1 MLKCSCI
8 VENSRWRTT
17 ESGNNFVL
25 ACQNDSLRLQL
36 VLLCYFILCYYY
48 YYITGTHC
56 AVRSSTKQPA
66 KTTGDRG
73 PEVVM
78 ASCETHVH
86 STIAS
91 CGISASYYRP
101 GISRLFL
108 ELFVCP
114 LFGPMSSVTFGFSA
128 FHSAFTSAM
137 WVSEDW
143 GWIRDG
149 PSEFWLEILSPG
161 LISSLF
167 TLQTNLSLILGGHIL
182 QAHSIEASG
191 LFDS

>member
-1 MLKCSCI
+1 M
-8 VENSRWRTT
+8 
-17 ESGNNFVL
+17 
-25 ACQNDSLRLQL
+25 
-36 VLLCYFILCYYY
+36 IL
-48 YYITGTHC
+48 HC
-56 AVRSSTKQPA
+56 WCEVINEQPA

-91 CGISASYYRP
+91 CGVSASYYPP

-114 LFGPMSSVTFGFSA
+114 HFGPMSSVTFGFSA

-143 GWIRDG
+143 GWIQDG
-149 PSEFWLEILSPG
+149 PSESWLEILSPG
-161 LISSLF
+161 LISSLS
-167 TLQTNLSLILGGHIL
+167 TLQTNLSVILGGHIR
-182 QAHSIEASG
+182 QAYSIETSG
-191 LFDS
+191 LFDSRYNVLTYVQTGVDPAQVWSWTLHGKWPLHGRCFGTHP